1 MNIWNGFL
9 INLQFF
15 TIIPVRKEI
24 NMNKRNLTGMIMTL
38 PLFGLFIDVISAF
51 VLAGL
56 TEYTLLSDLAIT
68 LIFITFTIILTG
80 GIHLD
85 GWIDASYAFF
95 SYRDVKKRLQIM
107 EDPRVGAFG
116 VLGLLFLLSFKF
128 LFIFEIVANY
138 QSYLFI
144 YVVFISFFS
153 RIITVIVL
161 ILILLY
167 ITCALCCL

>member
-38 PLFGLFIDVISAF
+38 PLFGLFIGVISAF

-85 GWIDASYAFF
+85 GWIRSEEHT
-95 SYRDVKKRLQIM
+95 SELQSRGHLVCRL
-107 EDPRVGAFG
+107 
-116 VLGLLFLLSFKF
+116 LL
-128 LFIFEIVANY
+128 E
-138 QSYLFI
+138 
-144 YVVFISFFS
+144 
-153 RIITVIVL
+153 
-161 ILILLY
+161 
-167 ITCALCCL
+167 

>member
-1 MNIWNGFL
+1 MNILNGFL

-38 PLFGLFIDVISAF
+38 PLFGLLIGVISAF

-85 GWIDASYAFF
+85 GWIDASDAFF
-95 SYRDVKKRLQIM
+95 SYRDVKMR
-107 EDPRVGAFG
+107 
-116 VLGLLFLLSFKF
+116 FKF
-128 LFIFEIVANY
+128 MDDLWVVAFVFFGFFFFFSFNFFFIFEFLVIINLYFLIFVFFF
-138 QSYLFI
+138 LFL
-144 YVVFISFFS
+144 VV
-153 RIITVIVL
+153 
-161 ILILLY
+161 
-167 ITCALCCL
+167 CLRV